1 VSVLGLDA
9 ARAYADELRAQAH
22 AALARSGLGPAAGL
36 LALLADKVVERE
48 S

>member
-1 VSVLGLDA
+1 
-9 ARAYADELRAQAH
+9 LRHQAH
-22 AALARSGLGPAAGL
+22 AALVRSGLGDTAGL